1 VLLRKAEKQLD
12 IAKSLSSTCVLPL
25 TGSKLTIHLQL
36 KGYFSAINVNL
47 GIARDVHCDVQDMYN
62 I

>member
-12 IAKSLSSTCVLPL
+12 IAKSLSSTCMLPL
-25 TGSKLTIHLQL
+25 TDSKLTIHLQL
-36 KGYFSAINVNL
+36 TRLHAINVNL
-47 GIARDVHCDVQDMYN
+47 GIARDVHCDVQDIYN